1 MKKAL
6 LIVALLGLGGFLAYR
21 SFFTPVAE
29 KKSGPQL
36 VTIASV
42 EQREMPIILELTG
55 NVVAANLVDIRPQ
68 TTNVVSAIH
77 IREGQLVRQ
86 GDLLFSLDDRADRA
100 NFEKAKAV
108 ADDAARQYRRAQE
121 LLEKKFISQA
131 AFDTALAN
139 MASAQA
145 AARAAEATLSY
156 DSIRSPISGRAGVIN
171 VFVGSLVQA
180 GANVVSSTTAT
191 ATSTIGAMVT
201 ITQIDPINVQFL
213 VPEKDIPLIAADSQ
227 LTDRLT
233 VSVDVPGLSAPVS
246 GKVVVI
252 DNQIDAA
259 LGAIRLKAQLRNSDG
274 RLIPGQFVR
283 IRLTAKTVKDALVVP
298 SQAIVTNIQGDHLY
312 VVGGDNK
319 VALVPV
325 KVAYQY
331 QGRAMVSG
339 VNAGDRVVVEGKQNL
354 RPGNTIR
361 EGTPPQKSG
370 DTPVKKDA
378 AAKDAAANKDAPAK
392 GESPKGELAK
402 PSSSNAPA
410 K

>member
-1 MKKAL
+1 MKKWL
-6 LIVALLGLGGFLAYR
+6 LVIVLIGVGGIIGYR
-21 SFFTPVAE
+21 FFFSASTE

-36 VTIASV
+36 VSIASV
-42 EQREMPIILELTG
+42 EQQDVPIILELTG

-68 TTNVVSAIH
+68 ATNVVSAIH
-77 IREGQLVRQ
+77 IREGQEVRQ

-100 NFEKAKAV
+100 NYEKAKAL
-108 ADDAARQYRRAQE
+108 ADDAARQHRRALE
-121 LLEKKFISQA
+121 LAEKKFISQA
-131 AFDTALAN
+131 AVDTAQAN

-156 DSIRSPISGRAGVIN
+156 DSIRAPIAGRAGVIN

-213 VPEKDIPLIAADSQ
+213 VSEKDIPLITADGLAS
-227 LTDRLT
+227 DRLT
-233 VSVDVPGLSAPVS
+233 VSVDVPGLAAPVA

-259 LGAIRLKAQLRNSDG
+259 LGAIRLKAQLRNADG

-283 IRLTAKTVKDALVVP
+283 IRLTAKTMKEALVVP
-298 SQAIVTNIQGDHLY
+298 SQAIVTNVQGDHLY
-312 VVGGDNK
+312 VVGSDNK
-319 VALVPV
+319 VTLAPV

-331 QGRAMVSG
+331 QGRAIVSG
-339 VNAGDRVVVEGKQNL
+339 VDAGSRVVVEGKQNL
-354 RPGNTIR
+354 RPGNTVR
-361 EGTPPQKSG
+361 ESAEGQKSG
-370 DTPVKKDA
+370 APEAKKDS
-378 AAKDAAANKDAPAK
+378 AAKPQATDSSAK
-392 GESPKGELAK
+392 
-402 PSSSNAPA
+402 
-410 K
+410 